1 MKKLTKYEINAIA
14 KKVWDQIS
22 KKIASRLNTLGGEK
36 LQQLKEQCSN
46 DSLEYQKARQKYNET
61 VNNLHKLIDGI
72 KGEVIKDKRF
82 ETSLVFGVDGE
93 LSIMYNYGVLREIVN
108 DLTLKNINPELRV
121 YDLIEQLVDKYSK

>member
-46 DSLEYQKARQKYNET
+46 DSLES
-61 VNNLHKLIDGI
+61 GI
-72 KGEVIKDKRF
+72 LSSIILSTLPVIAIKSILPASSDCLDF
-82 ETSLVFGVDGE
+82 SGV
-93 LSIMYNYGVLREIVN
+93 
-108 DLTLKNINPELRV
+108 
-121 YDLIEQLVDKYSK
+121 

>member
-46 DSLEYQKARQKYNET
+46 DFLEYQKARQKYNET
-61 VNNLHKLIDGI
+61 VNNLYKLIDGI

-82 ETSLVFGVDGE
+82 ETSLVFGADGE
-93 LSIMYNYGVLREIVN
+93 LSIMYNYGVLCEIVN